1 MVFNSVFKG
10 LILSSHLSLVLLMAC
25 SLNIFRPKHCT
36 HFSSEST
43 RDKLYVTLF
52 KQEILMLNINM
63 NISHSIGISGALTNF
78 LLCTQFQIP
87 NADRISPLAVV
98 RLLSSESFLPKG
110 TANDEF

>member
-1 MVFNSVFKG
+1 MD
-10 LILSSHLSLVLLMAC
+10 C
-25 SLNIFRPKHCT
+25 YLNVFRPKHCI

-52 KQEILMLNINM
+52 KHETILLNTKM
-63 NISHSIGISGALTNF
+63 NISHSIGISGALTYF
-78 LLCTQFQIP
+78 SLCMQFEIP

>member
-1 MVFNSVFKG
+1 MD
-10 LILSSHLSLVLLMAC
+10 C
-25 SLNIFRPKHCT
+25 YLNIFRPKHFI

-52 KQEILMLNINM
+52 KNEILMLNINM
-63 NISHSIGISGALTNF
+63 NISHSIGIREALTYF
-78 LLCTQFQIP
+78 LLCMQFKIP